1 MSDNVMA
8 LSRESDARRREIEV
22 RIEAHRDAAAG
33 NLLEVGR
40 WLNAAK
46 DEGLVPHGEWTA
58 WVAEHAALGE
68 RTAQLWMQAARELP
82 EGSSLAALGTAKLRS
97 LMSLPAGERETFA
110 EQIGADKLTSREVD
124 AQVKAARAER
134 DEALRLVG
142 EQKKCMEQLKADF
155 EESVNSAAMTARNN
169 AELRMQREMDE
180 AVRKARAEAEKDAED
195 KLRQGTNKIWERA
208 KASYAERLAAA
219 RSRIDALEAH
229 IVDAR
234 AEGKADAE
242 NALADKMA
250 AQKREY
256 ARLEEQ
262 AMAQARELA
271 DVKSQLLDAKR
282 KKTDEEA
289 LVRMTA
295 WKDEAEKKC
304 AEAEREIDRL
314 SEALDEAQTAAMR
327 GGMAGEGERTNPAT
341 MILSAIGA
349 LMAQA
354 GRAPAELM
362 RMQGLDEETRQLMAG
377 QARLVGQWAMQILAA
392 CGEGDAHA

>member
-1 MSDNVMA
+1 M
-8 LSRESDARRREIEV
+8 REIPENAHEIVTQTIARRREIELH
-22 RIEAHRDAAAG
+22 IEMNRDAAAG
-33 NLLEVGR
+33 SLLEVGR

-46 DEGLVPHGEWTA
+46 DEGVVPHGEWTA

-97 LMSLPAGERETFA
+97 LMALPAGEREEFA
-110 EQIGADKLTSREVD
+110 QRIGADKLTSREVD

-142 EQKKCMEQLKADF
+142 EQKKRLA
-155 EESVNSAAMTARNN
+155 
-169 AELRMQREMDE
+169 EMDKEKDAAIMDAVNRTRRENREEVDRLNSVIKSDDIGKKRSNKLLDESRAREKSLRDQVTDLSCRLQQAQRTGISPE
-180 AVRKARAEAEKDAED
+180 AAAEIDRLKMTIIDQNIEKKRLEMEAKESLEKEQKLRAEAEK
-195 KLRQGTNKIWERA
+195 
-208 KASYAERLAAA
+208 
-219 RSRIDALEAH
+219 
-229 IVDAR
+229 
-234 AEGKADAE
+234 
-242 NALADKMA
+242 
-250 AQKREY
+250 
-256 ARLEEQ
+256 
-262 AMAQARELA
+262 
-271 DVKSQLLDAKR
+271 
-282 KKTDEEA
+282 
-289 LVRMTA
+289 
-295 WKDEAEKKC
+295 
-304 AEAEREIDRL
+304 EIDRL

-349 LMAQA
+349 LMAQV